1 MVYGGKVEKKTIAVH
16 PLDALKRG
24 MIPKEEEAM
33 VESSMEVMSWIR
45 KRISEADTDVLRE
58 LVEGMAS
65 ALMSAEANARCGA
78 GYGQVSEDRVNSR
91 NGYRVRDWD
100 TRAGTISLSI
110 PKLRQGSYFP
120 DWLLQPRRR
129 AERALFQ
136 VVSEC
141 YVRGV
146 STRRVDGLVKSMG
159 VKGVSKSQV
168 SEMAKELDSMVDD
181 FRNRPLDNGP
191 YRYLWLD
198 AISQRVR
205 EGGRVVNV
213 AAVIATA
220 VNNDGRRDILGF
232 DIFTTEN
239 GAGWTAFLRSLVARG
254 LSGVQLVVS
263 DAHSGLKSAVEAV
276 LTGASWQRCRT
287 HFMVNLLNQVPKRA
301 RTFAATLVRSI
312 FDNKD
317 AKEVLEQHQR
327 VVGQLQERFPE
338 AAAMLDQAGVDIL
351 AFTAFPVEHWRQI
364 WSNNPQE
371 RLNREIRRRTDVVGI
386 FPNRNAIIRLM
397 GAVLAEQ
404 NDEWLLSRRYMSLES
419 LGKVKMLQS
428 DGDRRVDMEE
438 LHRIAA

>member
-1 MVYGGKVEKKTIAVH
+1 
-16 PLDALKRG
+16 
-24 MIPKEEEAM
+24 M
-33 VESSMEVMSWIR
+33 VEGSMEVMSWIR
-45 KRISEADTDVLRE
+45 KRISEADADVLRE

-65 ALMSAEANARCGA
+65 ALMSAEAKACCGA

-168 SEMAKELDSMVDD
+168 SEMAKELDSMVAD
-181 FRNRPLDNGP
+181 FRNRPLDDGL

-239 GAGWTAFLRSLVARG
+239 GTGGTAFLRSLVARG

-263 DAHSGLKSAVEAV
+263 DAHSGLK
-276 LTGASWQRCRT
+276 
-287 HFMVNLLNQVPKRA
+287 
-301 RTFAATLVRSI
+301 
-312 FDNKD
+312 
-317 AKEVLEQHQR
+317 
-327 VVGQLQERFPE
+327 
-338 AAAMLDQAGVDIL
+338 
-351 AFTAFPVEHWRQI
+351 
-364 WSNNPQE
+364 
-371 RLNREIRRRTDVVGI
+371 
-386 FPNRNAIIRLM
+386 
-397 GAVLAEQ
+397 
-404 NDEWLLSRRYMSLES
+404 
-419 LGKVKMLQS
+419 
-428 DGDRRVDMEE
+428 
-438 LHRIAA
+438 